1 MSFWSERTFFR
12 LPSCVARK
20 MRCLKLRT
28 VRLAFFQSMVF
39 QSVCISVPFAK
50 RSCAC
55 IQLFP
60 QSSNFHIVLWVM
72 HQNHVS
78 HLSVWVSLLLAL
90 SAQLWFPVAF
100 RLAAFASWF
109 FLFPLRDSAFLAV
122 GLLSVST
129 TSETSLGFPRSAWM
143 RYGWGGCLPYCG
155 DWVSTS
161 VIQAPTETTIP
172 SIIVSADFDDQK
184 SRSFEDSFTFI
195 HPAFL

>member
-20 MRCLKLRT
+20 IRCLKLRT

-39 QSVCISVPFAK
+39 QSVCVSVPFAK

-55 IQLFP
+55 IQLFLR
-60 QSSNFHIVLWVM
+60 SSNSYIVLWVM

-78 HLSVWVSLLLAL
+78 RL
-90 SAQLWFPVAF
+90 SAWVLPYLPSYGFLLPDL
-100 RLAAFASWF
+100 LAAFASWF
-109 FLFPLRDSAFLAV
+109 FLLPLRDSAFLAV

-155 DWVSTS
+155 DWVSIS
-161 VIQAPTETTIP
+161 VIQRPTETSIP
-172 SIIVSADFDDQK
+172 DIIVSADCDDHE
-184 SRSFEDSFTFI
+184 SRSF
-195 HPAFL
+195 